1 MKKKILNGMVLLGL
15 IGYTTVVH
23 SQSTT
28 TASFGIK
35 GGANF
40 SNLYVDDVDDNNVL
54 TGFNL
59 GLFVNM
65 PLNEVVSIQPEFL
78 YSQKGAKLSYNNA
91 LATGE
96 AKFRLNYLEV
106 PVLLKLNVTPNFNLH
121 AGPYVAYLVDSK
133 VTNETNGG
141 TFDFEQNINND
152 DLNTFDYGLSGGF
165 GFDFS
170 TISIGARYNYGLNTV
185 GKKQNIGGTTYT
197 FPDGKNSSVSVYM
210 GIKF

>member
-1 MKKKILNGMVLLGL
+1 MKKKILTSMALLGL
-15 IGYTTVVH
+15 IGFTTTQA
-23 SQSTT
+23 QSTD
-28 TASFGIK
+28 ASFGIK

-54 TGFNL
+54 AGFNL
-59 GLFVNM
+59 GVFVNM
-65 PLNEVVSIQPEFL
+65 PLNEAVSIQPEFL
-78 YSQKGAKLSYNNA
+78 YSQKGAKLAYDNA

-106 PVLLKLNVTPNFNLH
+106 PVLLKLNLTPNFNLH
-121 AGPYVAYLVDSK
+121 AGPYVAYLIDSK

-141 TFDFEQNINND
+141 AFDFEQNIDND
-152 DLNTFDYGLSGGF
+152 DLNKFDYGLSGGI

-170 TISIGARYNYGLNTV
+170 SVSIGARYNYGLNTV
-185 GKKQNIGGTTYT
+185 GKEQNIGGTTYT